1 MKLKFIAD
9 LDYQKRAIDSVV
21 QIFKGQEMRQSNF
34 TVSYG
39 PNAGM
44 IQTDLGV
51 GNRLDLTPEEI
62 LKNVQDIQMKNGLPR
77 SERLDSMHFT
87 VEMETGTGKTYVYLR
102 TIYELH
108 KHYGFTKFVIVV
120 PSVAIREGVYKSL
133 QITRDHFNELYDHTP
148 VEYFIYDSQ
157 KLDQVR
163 NFATATTIQIMI
175 INIDAFRKSFEDPE
189 KENKA
194 NVIHRPNDR
203 LNGYRPIEFIQQ
215 TNPIV
220 IIDEPQSVDTTPKS
234 KEAIASLNPLCTL
247 RYSATH
253 VEKYNM
259 VYRLDAVDAYNQKL
273 VKKIEVM
280 SVRSEPSFNVPYIKL
295 IEVKERKA
303 KIELDVE
310 SRGKVKRTTKTV
322 KYGDDLYDIS
332 GERELYRGYIVEQID
347 WTEGNEAIEVNGYR
361 LRVGDAI
368 GDINDDAIKRY
379 QIRKTIEEHL
389 NKELQ
394 LRPLG
399 IKVLSLFF
407 IDKVAH
413 YRDYDKDGNPI
424 KGKYAVM
431 FEEEYKDLI
440 QKPKYRPLWDDP
452 GIDKDVEK
460 AHNGYF
466 AQDKKGRLK
475 DTKGNT
481 EADTDVYNLIMKDK
495 ERLLSLNEPLRF
507 IFSHSALREG
517 WDNPNV
523 FQICTLKDSAG
534 TYVSRRQEIGRGLR
548 LAVNQNG
555 ERVQD
560 YHINTLTVMANE
572 SYEEFVATL
581 QKEIEEETGVKFGK
595 IEKHIFAKLV
605 YVDEKTEEPVQMG
618 YDLSVKL
625 YEELKQNG
633 YIDKHSMVTSELKKA
648 IENYDL
654 RLSAEFQPWLPA
666 IVKEIKR
673 HLQALPIK
681 DATKKQK
688 VKLNM
693 SVFNQEEF
701 RQLWDKIKYKT
712 VYSVDFDSEQLIQK
726 CIESIQ
732 TMPRIEKI
740 RILSRKGKVEI
751 DCVTGVQ
758 AQTVSESVEDYV
770 SLHHTLPD
778 VITELQN
785 RTNLTRKT
793 IVRILTGCKRLEDFK
808 NNPQKFI
815 EEVTKIIQ
823 REMKQLLKDGVK
835 YYKIG
840 DDAYYAV
847 ELFQNEE
854 LLAYLNDNAIP
865 SEKSLFDHVVYDS
878 DVEERFAKRFENDEK
893 VKVYVK
899 LPSWFKIDT
908 PIGSYNPDWALVIEK
923 DGEEKLYFLLETKG
937 QEWEGDLRPGES
949 AKISFARKHFEAIG
963 TDIEFVGPE
972 NDVEAFMLRALSL

>member
-1 MKLKFIAD
+1 M
-9 LDYQKRAIDSVV
+9 
-21 QIFKGQEMRQSNF
+21 
-34 TVSYG
+34 T
-39 PNAGM
+39 
-44 IQTDLGV
+44 
-51 GNRLDLTPEEI
+51 
-62 LKNVQDIQMKNGLPR
+62 
-77 SERLDSMHFT
+77 
-87 VEMETGTGKTYVYLR
+87 
-102 TIYELH
+102 
-108 KHYGFTKFVIVV
+108 
-120 PSVAIREGVYKSL
+120 
-133 QITRDHFNELYDHTP
+133 
-148 VEYFIYDSQ
+148 
-157 KLDQVR
+157 
-163 NFATATTIQIMI
+163 
-175 INIDAFRKSFEDPE
+175 
-189 KENKA
+189 
-194 NVIHRPNDR
+194 
-203 LNGYRPIEFIQQ
+203 
-215 TNPIV
+215 
-220 IIDEPQSVDTTPKS
+220 
-234 KEAIASLNPLCTL
+234 ASLG
-247 RYSATH
+247 H
-253 VEKYNM
+253 FHK
-259 VYRLDAVDAYNQKL
+259 
-273 VKKIEVM
+273 
-280 SVRSEPSFNVPYIKL
+280 RS
-295 IEVKERKA
+295 
-303 KIELDVE
+303 IEL
-310 SRGKVKRTTKTV
+310 GC
-322 KYGDDLYDIS
+322 
-332 GERELYRGYIVEQID
+332 GEIQRQ
-347 WTEGNEAIEVNGYR
+347 EGQR
-361 LRVGDAI
+361 KHSPPDA
-368 GDINDDAIKRY
+368 
-379 QIRKTIEEHL
+379 
-389 NKELQ
+389 
-394 LRPLG
+394 
-399 IKVLSLFF
+399 
-407 IDKVAH
+407 
-413 YRDYDKDGNPI
+413 
-424 KGKYAVM
+424 
-431 FEEEYKDLI
+431 
-440 QKPKYRPLWDDP
+440 
-452 GIDKDVEK
+452 
-460 AHNGYF
+460 
-466 AQDKKGRLK
+466 
-475 DTKGNT
+475 
-481 EADTDVYNLIMKDK
+481 
-495 ERLLSLNEPLRF
+495 
-507 IFSHSALREG
+507 
-517 WDNPNV
+517 
-523 FQICTLKDSAG
+523 ICTLKDSAG

-633 YIDKHSMVTSELKKA
+633 YIDEHSMVTSELKKA

-654 RLSAEFQPWLPA
+654 HVSAEFQPWLPA

-726 CIESIQ
+726 CVESIQ

-751 DCVTGVQ
+751 DRVTGVQ

-793 IVRILTGCKRLEDFK
+793 IVRILTGCKRLDDFK

-823 REMKQLLKDGVK
+823 HEMKQLLKDGVK

-865 SEKSLFDHVVYDS
+865 SEKSPFDHVVYDS

-923 DGEEKLYFLLETKG
+923 DGEEKLYFVLETKG

-949 AKISFARKHFEAIG
+949 AKIEFARKHFEAIG

-972 NDVEAFMLRALSL
+972 NDVEAFMLRAVSR